1 VAATFLTQIPGPF
14 LLLFPSDG
22 ARKLGAVL
30 QVPLQLLIILT
41 GNYNWFNFQVLVL
54 LVLVWASDFVHC
66 QEPDKN
72 IMTSNNEDGSCRHS
86 SRTAYVMSVWQSIW
100 RWGWILL
107 AVMVMVG
114 SAMTMLNF
122 SFHQETMEVIRY
134 PPTHFTLLT
143 P

>member
-1 VAATFLTQIPGPF
+1 MAATFLTQIPGPF
-14 LLLFPSDG
+14 LLLFPCVS

-41 GNYNWFNFQVLVL
+41 GNYNWFNHQVLVL

-66 QEPDKN
+66 QEPGKT
-72 IMTSNNEDGSCRHS
+72 IVTSNNEDGSCHES
-86 SRTAYVMSVWQSIW
+86 SRTAYIMSVCQSIW
-100 RWGWILL
+100 RWSWMLL

-114 SAMTMLNF
+114 PSMTMLNL

-134 PPTHFTLLT
+134 PTFRSTYP
-143 P
+143 